1 MTKEHQKQLSQR
13 SKREVIER
21 RRHRYLHGG
30 RKEKTRILDELEE
43 LTGDHR
49 KSLIRALRQGYSQ
62 RAERRGR
69 PRAYAGE
76 TVRQLVK
83 VWHIYGGI
91 CGKRL
96 QPFLAEGIKV
106 LERHQELTLDEATRS
121 ALLQMSA
128 ASIDRYLKPYRPAGR
143 RGLTTTRSG
152 QLLKHTIP
160 IRTFADW
167 DEAQPGF
174 VEMDLVAHCGQTTA
188 GYYLNTLTAVDV
200 YSGWTECLALPHRT
214 RQDVVAVLDQLGQ
227 QLPFPLQGIDCDND
241 ALFINARLKE
251 YCEDKTLT
259 FTRSRPYRKNDQAFV
274 EQKNGDVV
282 RRYIGYGRYNGP
294 AACRLL
300 QQLYADLRLYINF
313 FQPVRKLV
321 FKERRGATI
330 YKKYDQA
337 QTPHQRLMQSPDVAK
352 QGKLRLHQ
360 LYLTLNPAGLQRRI
374 AETLK
379 QLWLQA
385 E

>member
-1 MTKEHQKQLSQR
+1 
-13 SKREVIER
+13 VIER
-21 RRHRYLHGG
+21 RRHQYLHGG
-30 RKEKTRILDELEE
+30 RKEKTRILDELQE

-49 KSLIRALRQGYSQ
+49 KSLVRTLRQGYGQ

-69 PRAYAGE
+69 PRLYDGE

-83 VWHIYGGI
+83 VWRIYGGI

-96 QPFLAEGIKV
+96 QPYLAEGITV
-106 LERHQELTLDEATRS
+106 LERHGEMVLDDITRA
-121 ALLQMSA
+121 ALLRMSA
-128 ASIDRYLKPYRPAGR
+128 ASIDRYLKPYRTGGR

-152 QLLKHTIP
+152 QLLKHSIP

-200 YSGWTECLALPHRT
+200 YSGWTECLVLPHRT
-214 RQDVVAVLDQLGQ
+214 REDVVCVLDTLGQ

-241 ALFINARLKE
+241 ALFINARLKA
-251 YCEDKTLT
+251 YCQDKRLT

-282 RRYIGYGRYNGP
+282 RRYVGYGRYNGL
-294 AACRLL
+294 AACGLL

-313 FQPVRKLV
+313 FQPVRKLL
-321 FKERRGATI
+321 FKERRGATV

-337 QTPHQRLMQSPDVAK
+337 QTPHQRLMDSPAMEK
-352 QGKLRLHQ
+352 QAKLRLHQ
-360 LYLTLNPAGLQRRI
+360 LYWTLNPAALRRQI
-374 AETLK
+374 DETLK
-379 QLWLQA
+379 NLWPLA

>member
-1 MTKEHQKQLSQR
+1 M
-13 SKREVIER
+13 
-21 RRHRYLHGG
+21 
-30 RKEKTRILDELEE
+30 
-43 LTGDHR
+43 
-49 KSLIRALRQGYSQ
+49 
-62 RAERRGR
+62 
-69 PRAYAGE
+69 
-76 TVRQLVK
+76 
-83 VWHIYGGI
+83 
-91 CGKRL
+91 

-106 LERHQELTLDEATRS
+106 LERYQELALDEVTRA

-128 ASIDRYLKPYRPAGR
+128 ASIDGYLKPYRPTGR

-167 DEAQPGF
+167 DEVQPGF

-200 YSGWTECLALPHRT
+200 YSWTECLALPHRT
-214 RQDVVAVLDQLGQ
+214 REDVVCVLDSLGQ
-227 QLPFPLQGIDCDND
+227 QLPFSLQGIDCDND

-251 YCEDKTLT
+251 YCEDKRLT

-282 RRYIGYGRYNGP
+282 RRYVGYGRYNGP
-294 AACRLL
+294 AAGKLL

-321 FKERRGATI
+321 LKERRGATI
-330 YKKYDQA
+330 YKKYDLA
-337 QTPHQRLMQSPDVAK
+337 QTPHQRLMHSPDMQK
-352 QGKLRLHQ
+352 QANLRLHQ
-360 LYLTLNPAGLQRRI
+360 LYLTLNPAGLQRKI
-374 AETLK
+374 EETLK
-379 QLWLQA
+379 KLWLLA

>member
-1 MTKEHQKQLSQR
+1 M
-13 SKREVIER
+13 
-21 RRHRYLHGG
+21 
-30 RKEKTRILDELEE
+30 
-43 LTGDHR
+43 
-49 KSLIRALRQGYSQ
+49 
-62 RAERRGR
+62 
-69 PRAYAGE
+69 
-76 TVRQLVK
+76 
-83 VWHIYGGI
+83 
-91 CGKRL
+91 

-106 LERHQELTLDEATRS
+106 LERYQELALDEVTRA

-128 ASIDRYLKPYRPAGR
+128 ASIDGYRKPYRPTGR

-167 DEAQPGF
+167 DEVQPGF

-200 YSGWTECLALPHRT
+200 YSWTECLALPHRT
-214 RQDVVAVLDQLGQ
+214 REDVVCVLDSLGQ
-227 QLPFPLQGIDCDND
+227 QLPFSLQGIDCDND

-251 YCEDKTLT
+251 YCEDKRLT

-282 RRYIGYGRYNGP
+282 RRYVGYGRYNGP
-294 AACRLL
+294 AAGKLL

-321 FKERRGATI
+321 LKERRGATI
-330 YKKYDQA
+330 YKKYDLA
-337 QTPHQRLMQSPDVAK
+337 QTPHQRLMHSPDMQK
-352 QGKLRLHQ
+352 QANLRLHQ
-360 LYLTLNPAGLQRRI
+360 LYLTLNPAGLQRKI
-374 AETLK
+374 EETLK
-379 QLWLQA
+379 KLWLLA

>member
-1 MTKEHQKQLSQR
+1 M
-13 SKREVIER
+13 
-21 RRHRYLHGG
+21 
-30 RKEKTRILDELEE
+30 
-43 LTGDHR
+43 
-49 KSLIRALRQGYSQ
+49 
-62 RAERRGR
+62 
-69 PRAYAGE
+69 
-76 TVRQLVK
+76 
-83 VWHIYGGI
+83 
-91 CGKRL
+91 

-106 LERHQELTLDEATRS
+106 LERYQELALDEVTRA

-128 ASIDRYLKPYRPAGR
+128 ASIDGYLKPYRPTGR

-167 DEAQPGF
+167 DEVQPGF

-200 YSGWTECLALPHRT
+200 YSWTECLALPHRT
-214 RQDVVAVLDQLGQ
+214 REDVVCVLDSLGQ
-227 QLPFPLQGIDCDND
+227 QLPFSLQGIDCDND

-251 YCEDKTLT
+251 YCEDKRLT

-282 RRYIGYGRYNGP
+282 RRYVGYGRYNGP
-294 AACRLL
+294 AAGKLL

-321 FKERRGATI
+321 LKERRGATI
-330 YKKYDQA
+330 YKKYDLA
-337 QTPHQRLMQSPDVAK
+337 QTPHQRLMHSPDMQK
-352 QGKLRLHQ
+352 QANLRLHQ
-360 LYLTLNPAGLQRRI
+360 LYLTLNPAGLQRQI
-374 AETLK
+374 EETLK
-379 QLWLQA
+379 KLWLLA

>member
-1 MTKEHQKQLSQR
+1 MTKEHQTQLSQR
-13 SKREVIER
+13 SKREVLER
-21 RRHRYLHGG
+21 RRHHYLHGG

-49 KSLIRALRQGYSQ
+49 KSLVRALRRGYVQ

-69 PRAYAGE
+69 PRAYGGE
-76 TVRQLVK
+76 TLRQLVK
-83 VWHIYGGI
+83 VWRIYGSI

-106 LERHQELTLDEATRS
+106 LERHQELILDEATRA

-128 ASIDRYLKPYRPAGR
+128 ASIDRYLKPYRPTGR

-152 QLLKHTIP
+152 QLLKHSIP

-214 RQDVVAVLDQLGQ
+214 REDVVSVLDILRQ
-227 QLPFPLQGIDCDND
+227 QLPFSLQGIDCDND
-241 ALFINARLKE
+241 ALFINARLKQ
-251 YCEDKTLT
+251 YCEAERLT

-282 RRYIGYGRYNGP
+282 RRYVGYGRYNGP

-300 QQLYADLRLYINF
+300 QQLYADLRLYINY
-313 FQPVRKLV
+313 FQPVRKLLY
-321 FKERRGATI
+321 KERRGATI

-337 QTPHQRLMQSPDVAK
+337 QTPHQRLMNSPDIIK
-352 QGKLRLHQ
+352 QDKLRLHQ
-360 LYLTLNPAGLQRRI
+360 LYLTLNPAGLQRQI
-374 AETLK
+374 EETLK
-379 QLWLQA
+379 KLWSLA